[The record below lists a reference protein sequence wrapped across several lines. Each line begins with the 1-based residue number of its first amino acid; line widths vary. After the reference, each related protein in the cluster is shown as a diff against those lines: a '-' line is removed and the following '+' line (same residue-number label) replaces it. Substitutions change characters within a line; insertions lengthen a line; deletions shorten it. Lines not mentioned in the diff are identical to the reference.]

1 MGKLKPREIR
11 SKPGLSKDV
20 IRVAHGIH
28 KSLLG
33 LIMAGAKLPSHEI
46 MCESQLTPAA
56 RTT

>member
-11 SKPGLSKDV
+11 SKPGLSKD
-20 IRVAHGIH
+20 IIAVAHGIQ

-33 LIMAGAKLPSHEI
+33 LIMAEAKLLSHDI